1 LETLK
6 LSIVRSGGTS
16 FGCLIDDQDRLVGSA
31 FGASSEAVLSHL
43 SDYSKKRVGR
53 APVSGNHWL
62 TTEMIRLFNGDQVSR
77 TIKFRNSL
85 TSDFQNEVYAWLRKI
100 PRGKVTTYGMISR
113 KIRSGPRAV
122 GRAVAS
128 NPWPLFVE
136 CHRVINADLT
146 IGNYGLCGSLTEAGT
161 ATKRSL
167 LFREGVSISKGRI
180 ESASLWDP
188 SGKID

>member
-1 LETLK
+1 
-6 LSIVRSGGTS
+6 
-16 FGCLIDDQDRLVGSA
+16 
-31 FGASSEAVLSHL
+31 
-43 SDYSKKRVGR
+43 
-53 APVSGNHWL
+53 
-62 TTEMIRLFNGDQVSR
+62 MIRLYNGDNVSR
-77 TIKFRNSL
+77 TIKFRNSF
-85 TSDFQNEVYAWLRKI
+85 TSDFQNEVYAWLGRI
-100 PRGKVTTYGMISR
+100 PRGKVTTYGMISN

-146 IGNYGLCGSLTEAGT
+146 IGNYGLCGSLTKAGT

-167 LFREGVSISKGRI
+167 LLREGVVVNNDRI
-180 ESASLWDP
+180 QSASLWDP